1 MSDVCFYIHTPAL
14 KSESTVEER
23 GWWFFVEL
31 RTNGMH
37 GNRFEC
43 VWEIPS
49 KSVSRSS
56 GLPICQAFWALDY
69 CYCHSSNRKDAG
81 GRMMLLIDA
90 KYSWCYGGDPRVE
103 ILPKMEPLKGHP
115 APSSTVVGL
124 RAWRNCRGRHT
135 DSRLGFPCGNLDHWH
150 LKHALNWKEGSRG
163 HKKANRFSFWAP
175 AGTADLGCFE
185 NFYHM
190 VFFKSTLRVQFL
202 K

>member
-1 MSDVCFYIHTPAL
+1 MG
-14 KSESTVEER
+14 
-23 GWWFFVEL
+23 GW
-31 RTNGMH
+31 
-37 GNRFEC
+37 
-43 VWEIPS
+43 
-49 KSVSRSS
+49 
-56 GLPICQAFWALDY
+56 
-69 CYCHSSNRKDAG
+69 CYWV
-81 GRMMLLIDA
+81 LIDA

-175 AGTADLGCFE
+175 AGTADLGCFKKPW
-185 NFYHM
+185 YI
-190 VFFKSTLRVQFL
+190 FFLNSKGTISKRGKNKQNCTIRNQEYSQWDLYQWPRKLCLFL
-202 K
+202 YLNI